1 MTELPKYRCHKEA
14 WAPKIADVT
23 QERCPDGKIHL
34 VFEDPKYAPR
44 EVVREWYEKHQPRP
58 GGYFVV
64 YEDGY
69 ESYSPAAAFEAG
81 YTRI

>member
-1 MTELPKYRCHKEA
+1 MTELPKYRCHKEV
-14 WAPKIADVT
+14 WALQIRTVT
-23 QERCPDGKIHL
+23 QERCPDGKTHL
-34 VFEDPKYAPR
+34 VFEDGRHAPR
-44 EVVREWYEKHQPRP
+44 EVTRAWYEKHQPQP

-81 YTRI
+81 YTRL